1 MNTYLNLPAPAKL
14 NLFLHVTGR
23 KSDGMHLLESIFVLI
38 DLRDQIDL
46 EELPSG
52 AIERVGDIEW
62 DVEKEHPLEVE
73 FSADEMAYLQ
83 AACEK
88 ISDEELPDDMWGTV
102 EAIYN
107 EISNA

>member
-38 DLRDQIDL
+38 DLCDQIDL

-62 DVEKEHPLEVE
+62 DVEKDPL
-73 FSADEMAYLQ
+73 L
-83 AACEK
+83 ACSK
-88 ISDEELPDDMWGTV
+88 TSSKTCSSKRL
-102 EAIYN
+102 
-107 EISNA
+107 SNYSS

>member
-38 DLRDQIDL
+38 DLCDQIDL

-62 DVEKEHPLEVE
+62 DVEKDLCGVQQNFFKDLLLKKAVE
-73 FSADEMAYLQ
+73 LQ
-83 AACEK
+83 FVNKFLTVPAWAE
-88 ISDEELPDDMWGTV
+88 DLPTPRPV
-102 EAIYN
+102 
-107 EISNA
+107 